1 MNWKS
6 DWSDFKH
13 SESALVFNTGYMT
26 NLGVLYGLLQTG
38 DVVFSDDLI
47 TQVLLTAAVLAV
59 AKWLFINIMIWQ
71 IYSGF

>member
-1 MNWKS
+1 MVCCKLVMLFSVMN
-6 DWSDFKH
+6 
-13 SESALVFNTGYMT
+13 
-26 NLGVLYGLLQTG
+26 
-38 DVVFSDDLI
+38 LI